1 MEEDVER
8 KAWNEYS
15 EDLYNGDTEEQAAV
29 NRCAFDRARKVNY
42 FGRGLLRKAEV

>member
-29 NRCAFDRARKVNY
+29 NRCGV
-42 FGRGLLRKAEV
+42 LLTVLEKLIISGEGF